1 MPYSSR
7 TVAVGI
13 TLAGIFPNIFFTYL
27 ISAQLACTRYPSNWA
42 AQPRFIIGVVLY
54 VIGTAIN
61 RWADLKLRAGRLAMR
76 RRGVAAADGGGGSG
90 SSSSKGGS
98 GTPVEKLLHPGEGDE
113 NDGSNGDSGGAG
125 PSTGSRAP
133 SSTSG
138 SPGGAV
144 NPRPSGVSQRRQSA
158 DRDRAQ
164 AQGPGPAPAAGV
176 GGTAGAAVPS
186 QYFIPR
192 GGLYEYVSCPN
203 YLGELVEWTGYA
215 VACWSWPALLWALFG
230 ASTFIPRSL
239 NHHR

>member
-13 TLAGIFPNIFFTYL
+13 TLAGIFPNLFFTYL

-54 VIGTAIN
+54 VTGTAIN
-61 RWADLKLRAGRLAMR
+61 RWADLKLRAGRLAMQ
-76 RRGVAAADGGGGSG
+76 RRGVAAADAGGG

-98 GTPVEKLLHPGEGDE
+98 GTPVEQLLQPGEGED
-113 NDGSNGDSGGAG
+113 NGGGNGDSGGAG
-125 PSTGSRAP
+125 ASTSSRTP

-138 SPGGAV
+138 GAGGAA
-144 NPRPSGVSQRRQSA
+144 NPRSTVVAQRRQSGE
-158 DRDRAQ
+158 RDRGQ
-164 AQGPGPAPAAGV
+164 AQGQGQGPAAG
-176 GGTAGAAVPS
+176 GGSTAGAAVPS

-215 VACWSWPALLWALFG
+215 LACWSWPALLWALFG